1 MPSTS
6 PRGAYRPRA
15 AERREPRLHVW
26 LTAAEWDT
34 VTAAATR
41 AGMAPGAYA
50 AQALLDVAE
59 HRTVNLSQL
68 RQQMVV
74 ALMQST
80 ARGQPHRREPGPGGG
95 RLKDGGV
102 PGPDLEAA
110 ARQSARVVRL
120 VEEAA
125 QLVRRR
131 LS

>member
-1 MPSTS
+1 MPNAS

-74 ALMQST
+74 ALMQSR
-80 ARGQPHRREPGPGGG
+80 AEVSRIGANLDQAVAG
-95 RLKDGGV
+95 LKDGGV
-102 PGPDLEAA
+102 LGPDLEAA